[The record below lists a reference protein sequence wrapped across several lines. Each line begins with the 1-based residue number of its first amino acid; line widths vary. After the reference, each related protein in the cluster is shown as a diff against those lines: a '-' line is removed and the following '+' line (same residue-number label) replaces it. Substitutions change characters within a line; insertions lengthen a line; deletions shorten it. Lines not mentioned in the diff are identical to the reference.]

1 MRQQNFLFLPKL
13 VKKKDVALLTSGP
26 HVSEARSD
34 PRAASEEELFCSDT
48 LAHSAA
54 PPSLPLPPSPD
65 EFASR
70 PELELAPASQRW
82 RCEMSAAVLGGAAA
96 AAAAPFLD
104 RSFPP
109 RRDVDGVPG
118 RHPGIARRRPPP
130 LLLAS
135 ASAAAAR
142 RHPGIFS
149 HSKSGCSS
157 EITLV
162 SCDLSKATEIVM
174 LCQHRAFFWGDN
186 ELSHG
191 GHLQDWGIP
200 FLVPSYMDYRTPALY
215 CLDGTV

>member
-1 MRQQNFLFLPKL
+1 MRFIVFLQNFLFLPKL
-13 VKKKDVALLTSGP
+13 LKKKDVALLTSGP

-70 PELELAPASQRW
+70 PELELAPASQQW

-142 RHPGIFS
+142 RRPVRHASPRSLAPSPPAAPAGLQPQRRRVAGTTRGECEFS
-149 HSKSGCSS
+149 SHRLSS
-157 EITLV
+157 LTKV
-162 SCDLSKATEIVM
+162 
-174 LCQHRAFFWGDN
+174 
-186 ELSHG
+186 
-191 GHLQDWGIP
+191 
-200 FLVPSYMDYRTPALY
+200 
-215 CLDGTV
+215 